1 MTNGD
6 RNLRLAAFILNIISM
21 VALEWTLLPLAWM
34 SPMTVMS
41 WGIYKGT
48 RANTVA
54 FGVCNLLFVNTMGA
68 ARQQQ
73 RAVTDS
79 AEFQACRDFCPVC
92 TGGRIPLAPQNRTP
106 LLPGGAFLVFRA
118 YTRRRGSSASTAPRT

>member
-21 VALEWTLLPLAWM
+21 VALGWTLLPLAWM
-34 SPMTVMS
+34 IPMTVMS
-41 WGIYKGT
+41 WGIYKGA

-68 ARQQQ
+68 AHQQQ

-92 TGGRIPLAPQNRTP
+92 TGGRVMYSPVACQGDIADI
-106 LLPGGAFLVFRA
+106 A
-118 YTRRRGSSASTAPRT
+118 

>member
-21 VALEWTLLPLAWM
+21 VALGWTLLPLAWM
-34 SPMTVMS
+34 IPMTVMS

-54 FGVCNLLFVNTMGA
+54 FGVCNLLFMNAIFFWGGGL
-68 ARQQQ
+68 
-73 RAVTDS
+73 
-79 AEFQACRDFCPVC
+79 PVSNKE
-92 TGGRIPLAPQNRTP
+92 R
-106 LLPGGAFLVFRA
+106 
-118 YTRRRGSSASTAPRT
+118 

>member
-1 MTNGD
+1 MTNSD
-6 RNLRLAAFILNIISM
+6 RNLRLAAFTLNIISM
-21 VALEWTLLPLAWM
+21 VALGWTLLPLAWM
-34 SPMTVMS
+34 IPMTGMS

-54 FGVCNLLFVNTMGA
+54 FGVCNLLFVNTMGDPA
-68 ARQQQ
+68 AHQQQ

-92 TGGRIPLAPQNRTP
+92 TGGRVMYSPVACQGDIADI
-106 LLPGGAFLVFRA
+106 A
-118 YTRRRGSSASTAPRT
+118 

>member
-21 VALEWTLLPLAWM
+21 VALGWTLLPLAWM
-34 SPMTVMS
+34 IPMTVMS
-41 WGIYKGT
+41 WGIYKGA

-54 FGVCNLLFVNTMGA
+54 FGVCNLLFVNTMGDPA
-68 ARQQQ
+68 AHQQQ
-73 RAVTDS
+73 RVVADS

-92 TGGRIPLAPQNRTP
+92 TGGRVMYSPVACQGDIADI
-106 LLPGGAFLVFRA
+106 A
-118 YTRRRGSSASTAPRT
+118 

>member
-21 VALEWTLLPLAWM
+21 VALGWTLLPLAWM

-54 FGVCNLLFVNTMGA
+54 FGVCNLLFVNT
-68 ARQQQ
+68 
-73 RAVTDS
+73 
-79 AEFQACRDFCPVC
+79 
-92 TGGRIPLAPQNRTP
+92 I
-106 LLPGGAFLVFRA
+106 FLG
-118 YTRRRGSSASTAPRT
+118 GSSATKSGDRFRGISGVSRFLSRLYRRSGNVFPCCLSR

>member
-21 VALEWTLLPLAWM
+21 VALGWTLLPLAWM
-34 SPMTVMS
+34 IPMTVMS

-54 FGVCNLLFVNTMGA
+54 FGVCNLLFMNAIFWGA

-92 TGGRIPLAPQNRTP
+92 TGGRVMYFPVACQGDIADI
-106 LLPGGAFLVFRA
+106 A
-118 YTRRRGSSASTAPRT
+118 

>member
-6 RNLRLAAFILNIISM
+6 RNLRLAAFTLNIISM
-21 VALEWTLLPLAWM
+21 VALGWTLLPLAWM
-34 SPMTVMS
+34 IPMTVMS
-41 WGIYKGT
+41 WGIYKGA

-54 FGVCNLLFVNTMGA
+54 FGVCNLLFVNTMGDPA
-68 ARQQQ
+68 AHQQQ

-92 TGGRIPLAPQNRTP
+92 TGGRVMYSPVACQGDIADI
-106 LLPGGAFLVFRA
+106 A
-118 YTRRRGSSASTAPRT
+118 

>member
-21 VALEWTLLPLAWM
+21 VALGWTLLPLAWM
-34 SPMTVMS
+34 IPMTVMS

-54 FGVCNLLFVNTMGA
+54 FGVCNLLFMNA
-68 ARQQQ
+68 I
-73 RAVTDS
+73 
-79 AEFQACRDFCPVC
+79 FFW
-92 TGGRIPLAPQNRTP
+92 GG
-106 LLPGGAFLVFRA
+106 GC
-118 YTRRRGSSASTAPRT
+118 SSAIKSGDRFRGISGVSRFLSRLYRRSGSVFPCCLSR

>member
-1 MTNGD
+1 MTNSD
-6 RNLRLAAFILNIISM
+6 RNLRLAAFTLNIISM
-21 VALEWTLLPLAWM
+21 VALGWTLLPLAWM
-34 SPMTVMS
+34 IPMTVMS

-54 FGVCNLLFVNTMGA
+54 FGVCNLLFVNTMGDPA
-68 ARQQQ
+68 AHQQQ

-92 TGGRIPLAPQNRTP
+92 TGGRVIYSPVACQ
-106 LLPGGAFLVFRA
+106 GDIADIA
-118 YTRRRGSSASTAPRT
+118 

>member
-1 MTNGD
+1 MTNSN

-21 VALEWTLLPLAWM
+21 VALGWTLLPLAWM
-34 SPMTVMS
+34 IPMTVMS
-41 WGIYKGT
+41 WGIYKGA

-68 ARQQQ
+68 AHQQQ

-92 TGGRIPLAPQNRTP
+92 TGGRVMYSPVACQGDIADI
-106 LLPGGAFLVFRA
+106 A
-118 YTRRRGSSASTAPRT
+118 

>member
-1 MTNGD
+1 MTNSD
-6 RNLRLAAFILNIISM
+6 RNLRLAAFTLNIISM
-21 VALEWTLLPLAWM
+21 VALGWTLLPLAWM
-34 SPMTVMS
+34 IPMTVMS

-54 FGVCNLLFVNTMGA
+54 FGVCNLLFVNTMGDPA
-68 ARQQQ
+68 AHQQQ

-92 TGGRIPLAPQNRTP
+92 TGGRVVYSPVACQGDIADI
-106 LLPGGAFLVFRA
+106 A
-118 YTRRRGSSASTAPRT
+118 

>member
-21 VALEWTLLPLAWM
+21 VALGWTLLPLAWM
-34 SPMTVMS
+34 IPMTVMS

-54 FGVCNLLFVNTMGA
+54 FGVCNLLFV
-68 ARQQQ
+68 
-73 RAVTDS
+73 
-79 AEFQACRDFCPVC
+79 
-92 TGGRIPLAPQNRTP
+92 IPLE
-106 LLPGGAFLVFRA
+106 GGC
-118 YTRRRGSSASTAPRT
+118 SSATKSGDRFRGISGVSRFLSRLYRRSGNVFPCCLSR